1 MTGVQT
7 CALPISLY
15 LRLVCSRED
24 GAPPPVDLA
33 AEKRNGDFVRILIHE
48 NIATAAHDIS
58 DGGLL
63 VALAE
68 MAIASGI
75 GARLAHAP
83 SSMPA
88 PAFWFGEDQ
97 ARYLATVHAGAV
109 DAIIARADIA
119 GVPVRRIGTTGGEAL
134 AIAGERAVPVETL
147 SERFE
152 AWLPGY
158 MAGTLPGS

>member
-1 MTGVQT
+1 
-7 CALPISLY
+7 
-15 LRLVCSRED
+15 
-24 GAPPPVDLA
+24 
-33 AEKRNGDFVRILIHE
+33 
-48 NIATAAHDIS
+48 
-58 DGGLL
+58 
-63 VALAE
+63 
-68 MAIASGI
+68 
-75 GARLAHAP
+75 
-83 SSMPA
+83 MPA
-88 PAFWFGEDQ
+88 HAFWFGEDQ

-134 AIAGERAVPVETL
+134 AIAGERVVPVETL